1 MKLNTLLTSFLL
13 LLSCVGFSQI
23 NITIGT
29 GNSVNGGTTY
39 PAPYGNWY
47 FGAKH
52 QILFT
57 AIELNAAGMSSGDI
71 YSLAF
76 DVQTAEGEPLSGFQI
91 KIGTTSKSV
100 WSSGDNFETGLTS
113 VFGPQTYTE
122 TNGLNIH
129 TFSSPYYWD
138 GVSNLVVQTCFNN
151 TVYNQNAQVKF
162 TTSSGN
168 TVMYESQDAPGV
180 CATNSGTFNLSDGRP
195 NVVFSWQTPS
205 IPPNTNF
212 MASTTNTCSGQVS
225 FTDISANLPT
235 SWAWNFGDGGTS
247 TMQNPSHTYSST
259 GAYTVTL
266 VATNAFGSD
275 TEVKTN
281 YINVNLSGNSPI
293 ANSCTPATG
302 DGTLGFGITNV
313 TFNTI
318 NKNSANSSEGYVD
331 FTCDQT
337 TVYAGQTY
345 SFSATHNAPT
355 THNCGA
361 WIDWNNDG
369 VFHVTNERIATSTSS
384 TSTSSSVTIPSNAVL
399 NTPLRMRVIAD
410 YDLNPAPTPCL
421 NPGYGQAEDYTI
433 IVEQQMIKPDAD
445 FEADITTT
453 CEGTVEFTDLSTN
466 IPYAWAWN
474 FGDGGTS
481 VQISPSHTYST
492 DGNYTV
498 QLIVSNAYGT
508 DTIIKTNYISVNTAN
523 DLTTAS
529 CIPATIGYC
538 CDYGIYKVVIG
549 SINNATTDAQD
560 GYQDYSCDNFTTL
573 DMGSAYNIEIRTGT
587 DNPQDTKVWIDYN
600 NDGSFDPIT
609 ELVFTALNTV
619 NPSGNINI
627 PLSGVIADTYLR
639 MRVSSDEIGSTL
651 DACAN
656 HLRGQTEDYGISLH
670 DPTGIESFEVHK
682 FNLYPNPTKGSFTID
697 NSVQIT
703 QVYVLNLM
711 GQVVISQEVNNQNK
725 IEITETNHLQK
736 GTYLVRIVDE
746 NQNITTQKLIKN

>member
-1 MKLNTLLTSFLL
+1 MKRISFYTTFLL
-13 LLSCVGFSQI
+13 LISGLGFSQT
-23 NITIGT
+23 NIIIGT
-29 GNSVNGGTTY
+29 DNSFNSSTSY

-52 QILFT
+52 QIIFT
-57 AIELNAAGMSSGDI
+57 ATELNSAGMSAGDI

-76 DVQTAEGEPLSGFQI
+76 DVQTAEGEPLLDFQI
-91 KIGTTSKSV
+91 KIGTTSKTV
-100 WSSGDNFETGLTS
+100 WNPGDNFETGLTS

-138 GVSNLVVQTCFNN
+138 GVSNLIVQTCFNN
-151 TVYNQNAQVKF
+151 SGYSQNAQVKF

-168 TVMYESQDAPGV
+168 TVMYERQDAQGV
-180 CATNSGTFNLSDGRP
+180 CATISGSFLRSDGRP

-212 MASTTNTCSGQVS
+212 IASTTNTCSGQVT
-225 FTDISANLPT
+225 FTDVSANTPT
-235 SWAWNFGDGGTS
+235 SWAWDFGDGATS
-247 TMQNPSHTYSST
+247 TIQNPSHTYTTT
-259 GAYTVTL
+259 GQFTVTL
-266 VATNAFGSD
+266 IATNAFGAN
-275 TEVKTN
+275 TEIKNN
-281 YINVNLSGNSPI
+281 YINVNLSGNSPV
-293 ANSCTPATG
+293 ANSCTPTTG

-318 NKNSANSSEGYVD
+318 NKNSVNASEGYVD

-345 SFSATHNAPT
+345 SFSATHGAPT

-369 VFHVTNERIATSTSS
+369 VFHVTNERIAISTSS
-384 TSTSSSVTIPSNAVL
+384 YSTSSNVTIPSNAVL
-399 NTPLRMRVIAD
+399 NTPLRLRVIAD

-433 IVEQQMIKPDAD
+433 IVEQQMIKPDAN
-445 FEADITTT
+445 FEADMTTT
-453 CEGTVEFTDLSTN
+453 CEGTVSFTDLSTN
-466 IPYAWAWN
+466 IPYAWAWD

-481 VQISPSHTYST
+481 VQISPSHTYTT

-498 QLIVSNAYGT
+498 QLIVSNAYGS
-508 DTIIKTNYISVNTAN
+508 DTVSKTNYISVNTAN
-523 DLTTAS
+523 DLTAAS
-529 CIPATIGYC
+529 CTPNTNGYC

-549 SINNATTDAQD
+549 GINKPSGSGQD
-560 GYQDYSCDNFTTL
+560 GYQDYSCDNFTTV
-573 DMGSAYNIEIRTGT
+573 DMGSSYNIEIRTGT
-587 DNPQDTKVWIDYN
+587 DNPQDTKVWIDFN
-600 NDGSFDPIT
+600 NDGVFDANN

-619 NPSGNINI
+619 NPSGTINI
-627 PLSGVIADTYLR
+627 PWTGVVEDIFLR

-651 DACAN
+651 DACSN
-656 HLRGQTEDYGISLH
+656 HLRGQTEDYGILLN
-670 DPTGIESFEVHK
+670 DPTSIASYENHK

-703 QVYVLNLM
+703 QIYVLNLM
-711 GQVVISQEVNNQNK
+711 GQVVIYQEVNNQNK
-725 IEITETNHLQK
+725 IEITESNQLQK
-736 GTYLVRIVDE
+736 GTYLVRIIDK
-746 NQNITTQKLIKN
+746 NQNVSTQKLIKN